1 MTAKYSPHAHK
12 KIIKIFYTYAFMPCY
27 RLNKSTVLKSRCT
40 STSRTAILLGAR
52 GSAFAFPASGGIDCS
67 VLDGGFLKEWKEG
80 VEGNQSFSYCD
91 NWPSFPRAHFSSHSF
106 FAQWRNEEKASMRDS
121 MWRDGNQ
128 GDQGSRWKA
137 KMNFTSFLFKAS
149 HCLCTSF
156 S

>member
-27 RLNKSTVLKSRCT
+27 RLNKSTVLKSRGL
-40 STSRTAILLGAR
+40 STSCTAILLGAR

-67 VLDGGFLKEWKEG
+67 VLDGGLLKEWKEG

-128 GDQGSRWKA
+128 GDQGSR
-137 KMNFTSFLFKAS
+137 
-149 HCLCTSF
+149 
-156 S
+156 